1 MRMKKGLVLCFLFI
15 IRSVPIEAQ
24 GKLNTVGIQIKP
36 IFPNS
41 YVVSGTNTAI
51 QDKVTY
57 DVTLHSGY
65 SMGMVIRHGFSDL
78 LALESGINYIKRSY
92 RLRIVDENFTG
103 DSRFRIVGYEIPVNL
118 LVFIRLGEK
127 MFMNASMG
135 PSLDMFASD
144 VQSYDYYF
152 SHRSFRKSIFQPAVT
167 ANLGCEYRTPKS
179 GYFYLGVSYHRPF
192 SYIYVT
198 KINYQGKKA
207 VIESLAGN
215 YLTVDIRYFFYEDPK
230 KKVKK
235 TNTN

>member
-1 MRMKKGLVLCFLFI
+1 MKKGLVLYFLFI
-15 IRSVPIEAQ
+15 IRSIPIEAQ
-24 GKLNTVGIQIKP
+24 GKLNTVGIQVKP

-51 QDKVTY
+51 QENVTY
-57 DVTLHSGY
+57 DVTLHSGL

-92 RLRIVDENFTG
+92 KLRIVDENFTG
-103 DSRFRIVGYEIPVNL
+103 ESRFRIVGYEIPVNL

-144 VQSYDYYF
+144 VQSQDYYF
-152 SHRSFRKSIFQPAVT
+152 THRSYRNNIFQPAVT
-167 ANLGCEYRTPKS
+167 ANMGCEYRTPKS

-198 KINYQGKKA
+198 KINYQVKKD

-215 YLTVDIRYFFYEDPK
+215 YLTIDIRYFFYEDPK

-235 TNTN
+235 TNSE